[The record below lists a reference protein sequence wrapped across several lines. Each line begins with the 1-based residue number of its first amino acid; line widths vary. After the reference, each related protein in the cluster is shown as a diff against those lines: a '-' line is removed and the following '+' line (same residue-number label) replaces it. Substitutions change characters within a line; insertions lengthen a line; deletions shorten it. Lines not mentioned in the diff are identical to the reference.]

1 MSAAA
6 DTNMHDWF
14 ESHVGGT
21 DDMDYDE
28 ALGWAGLKL
37 VRNESASWMIE
48 EIPDATPEQLKVR
61 LGWVTG
67 RLDK

>member
-1 MSAAA
+1 
-6 DTNMHDWF
+6 
-14 ESHVGGT
+14 
-21 DDMDYDE
+21 MDYDE

-37 VRNESASWMIE
+37 VRTESGPWRIE
-48 EIPDATPEQLKVR
+48 ETPDATAEQLRVR